1 MWYNGDMKNERLEQL
16 IGEYRGLA
24 KEHPEGVQEIMRGEV
39 PEMVYNSNAIENS
52 TLTLEDTEDI
62 ILRDTIK
69 KDASVREVYEA
80 KNLARVTELL
90 IQDAGEEISVP
101 IILAYHKVL
110 LSGINENFAGRFR
123 YGREWVR
130 VGAHIGAN
138 PELVNQLMYS
148 LVDSYHKDERYFLEK
163 IAYFHAE
170 FENIHPFADGNG
182 RIGRVLVNQQ
192 LLSYGL
198 PPIIIRNKDKHEK
211 YYGALEKYEYE
222 DDYSGILELFELLL
236 MEALNK
242 YIAILS
248 GNKIV
253 KLAEWAKA
261 NEMTANAANNRA
273 RRQTIPA
280 FRVRDKWMMG
290 ESVI

>member
-110 LSGINENFAGRFR
+110 LSGVNENFAGRFR

>member
-110 LSGINENFAGRFR
+110 LSGVNENFAGRFR

-290 ESVI
+290 KSVI

>member
-110 LSGINENFAGRFR
+110 LSGVNENFAGRFR

-170 FENIHPFADGNG
+170 FENIHPFADGKDVAQPAPDCPKAGRSGFPTQCCRKTAPAHCNG
-182 RIGRVLVNQQ
+182 
-192 LLSYGL
+192 
-198 PPIIIRNKDKHEK
+198 
-211 YYGALEKYEYE
+211 
-222 DDYSGILELFELLL
+222 
-236 MEALNK
+236 
-242 YIAILS
+242 
-248 GNKIV
+248 
-253 KLAEWAKA
+253 
-261 NEMTANAANNRA
+261 
-273 RRQTIPA
+273 
-280 FRVRDKWMMG
+280 
-290 ESVI
+290 